1 MIIDLDN
8 FKKVNDCMGHLQGDE
23 VLKKC
28 SLLMKKTL
36 RPSDIIVRIGGDEF
50 VVFLKDIKSREEII
64 RYTERLVEELQMPY
78 IFENRALFVSGSIG
92 IAVTPDDGNTFE
104 GLYEKA
110 DRALYTV
117 KTEGKNNFSFY
128 EES

>member
-1 MIIDLDN
+1 
-8 FKKVNDCMGHLQGDE
+8 
-23 VLKKC
+23 
-28 SLLMKKTL
+28 MKNC
-36 RPSDIIVRIGGDEF
+36 
-50 VVFLKDIKSREEII
+50 
-64 RYTERLVEELQMPY
+64 RLPY

-117 KTEGKNNFSFY
+117 KTEREKLTFFY